1 MAGGSTDDVMA
12 GDSSPQVDLPASP
25 APADPGPPTPSD
37 PLARAQSPAPT
48 EQPTVALARAR
59 HAADP
64 GPVAQPTVVI
74 EEGVIPRRLRRPLDL
89 ARFLL
94 AVVLIAAT
102 VAIAYFAT
110 GTTEGLE
117 EDIISGADR
126 LPGLIVL
133 AASVIAGLGLVGLPV
148 AAAVSLV
155 VRRRVRQLFDAL
167 LGLLLTVIGL
177 TAANWAIATY
187 APDRFVS
194 AITGTLSGE
203 IPATAPLLGGLVA
216 FITVT
221 RLMGRRPWN
230 VLSVLVISAQVIVL
244 LVGGGVAVP
253 GLLMTIF
260 AGWAIGLLAR
270 YALGTPTTRPSGVQV
285 AETLARTGLPLTVL
299 RASRSTSV
307 GRRYQATTRDG
318 EDLEIVVLDRDL
330 EGAGLARS
338 AWRALRLREES
349 ADSTFNMRRSLDH
362 AALMAYACE
371 SAGVPVPGLVM
382 TSEVGADSTLLAY
395 RYVVGRRFSELTGD
409 DLTDEDLVGA
419 WRIVR
424 DMHEHQM
431 AHRAL
436 TADNLMLDGRGRVW
450 ALGESRGTVAASDLS
465 MRIDVAEMLCTL
477 AMIVG
482 ADRAV
487 RTGRRVLGVSTLG
500 RALPVL
506 QPVALSAP
514 TRRAMRKRRDL
525 MVHLRDA
532 LVEIRPDADTEQIKL
547 ERIKPRT
554 LIMIIVG
561 GIAAYVLLSQLAQVD
576 LVTLVSTASLEWL
589 AVGVIAAIITYP
601 AAAWSL
607 SGFVP
612 ERLKLNRTILAQ
624 VAGDFATLVSPPT
637 LGAVAINLRYL
648 TKAGLH
654 PALATASVGVS
665 QVAAFAV
672 HIVLLTGFAIA
683 AGTQADF
690 TFDPPPWAV
699 IAAIIVALLVL
710 SAFAVPVVRRYV
722 FGRVR
727 PLLREV
733 IPRLVTVAQ
742 RPLKLLEGIGG
753 ILLLNLG
760 YIITLIACVRAFD
773 GDLNI
778 AAIAVVYL
786 AGATIGQAAPTP
798 GGLGAVEAA
807 LAAGLTAA
815 GLDGGVAVS
824 SVLLFR
830 LITFWIPTI
839 PGYLAFNWL
848 TKKGAL

>member
-1 MAGGSTDDVMA
+1 MAQIPAPQAD
-12 GDSSPQVDLPASP
+12 PQVEQETLALTR
-25 APADPGPPTPSD
+25 PTGEI
-37 PLARAQSPAPT
+37 PLSQRSEQS
-48 EQPTVALARAR
+48 
-59 HAADP
+59 H
-64 GPVAQPTVVI
+64 PTVVI
-74 EEGVIPRRLRRPLDL
+74 EDGVIPRRLRRPLDL

-94 AVVLIAAT
+94 AVLLIAGT

-126 LPGLIVL
+126 LPAIIVL
-133 AASVIAGLGLVGLPV
+133 SASVIAGLGLVGLPV
-148 AAAVSLV
+148 AAAISLV
-155 VRRRVRQLFDAL
+155 ARRRVRQLFDAL
-167 LGLLLTVIGL
+167 LGLLITVVVL
-177 TAANWAIATY
+177 TAANWAVAEFATE
-187 APDRFVS
+187 RFLS
-194 AITGTLSGE
+194 ALTATTSGE
-203 IPATAPLLGGLVA
+203 IPSTAPLLGGLVA

-230 VLSVLVISAQVIVL
+230 VLSVLVIAAQVTVV

-253 GLLMTIF
+253 GLLITIF
-260 AGWAIGLLAR
+260 AGWALGLLAR

-285 AETLARTGLPLTVL
+285 AETLARAGLPLSVL

-318 EDLEIVVLDRDL
+318 EDLEVVVLDRDL

-349 ADSTFNMRRSLDH
+349 ADSAFNMRRSLDH

-371 SAGVPVPGLVM
+371 SADVAVPRLVLA
-382 TSEVGADSTLLAY
+382 SEVGADSTLLAY

-409 DLTDEDLVGA
+409 DLTDDDLVGA
-419 WRIVR
+419 WRVVR
-424 DMHEHQM
+424 DMHAHQM

-436 TADNLMLDGRGRVW
+436 TADNLLIDGSRNVW
-450 ALGESRGTVAASDLS
+450 ALGESRGTVAASDLA

-487 RTGRRVLGVSTLG
+487 RTGRRVLGVSTMG

-506 QPVALSAP
+506 QPVALSTP

-532 LVEIRPDADTEQIKL
+532 LVEIRPGADTEQIKL

-554 LIMIIVG
+554 LIMIVVG

-576 LVTLVSTASLEWL
+576 LVTLVSTASL
-589 AVGVIAAIITYP
+589 
-601 AAAWSL
+601 WSL

-648 TKAGLH
+648 TKSGLH

-699 IAAIIVALLVL
+699 IAAVIVALLVIA
-710 SAFAVPVVRRYV
+710 AFAVPIVRRYV

-742 RPLKLLEGIGG
+742 RPTKLLEGIGG

-760 YIITLIACVRAFD
+760 YIVTLMACVRAFD

-839 PGYLAFNWL
+839 PGYLAFNWM

>member
-1 MAGGSTDDVMA
+1 MATERGFEASTEVTGS
-12 GDSSPQVDLPASP
+12 PEQV
-25 APADPGPPTPSD
+25 
-37 PLARAQSPAPT
+37 
-48 EQPTVALARAR
+48 TVALPRSMDDASGTSGAPDRDSG
-59 HAADP
+59 H
-64 GPVAQPTVVI
+64 GTVVI
-74 EEGVIPRRLRRPLDL
+74 EDGVIPRRLRRPLDL

-94 AVVLIAAT
+94 ALALIAGT
-102 VAIAYFAT
+102 VIIAYFAT

-117 EDIISGADR
+117 DDIISGAGR
-126 LPGLIVL
+126 LPSIIVL
-133 AASVIAGLGLVGLPV
+133 GLNIVAGLGLVGLPV
-148 AAAVSLV
+148 AAAINLV

-167 LGLLLTVIGL
+167 MGLLLTVIIL
-177 TAANWAIATY
+177 TGANIALTMF
-187 APDRFVS
+187 ASPRLLS
-194 AITGTLSGE
+194 ALTGSPAGTIE
-203 IPATAPLLGGLVA
+203 ATAPVIAGLVA
-216 FITVT
+216 FITVA
-221 RLMGRRPWN
+221 RLLGRRPWN
-230 VLSVLVISAQVIVL
+230 ALSVVIVSSLVIVA
-244 LVGGGVAVP
+244 LVSGAAAVP
-253 GLLMTIF
+253 GLAITVF
-260 AGWAIGLLAR
+260 AGWMFGLLAR
-270 YALGTPTTRPSGVQV
+270 YAFGTPTTRPSGFQV
-285 AETLARTGLPLTVL
+285 ADAMARGGYPLSML
-299 RASRSTSV
+299 RASRSTAV
-307 GRRYQATTRDG
+307 GRRYQASTRSG
-318 EDLEIVVLDRDL
+318 ADLEVVVLDRDL

-338 AWRALRLREES
+338 AWRAIRLREES

-362 AALMAYACE
+362 AALMSYAAE
-371 SAGVPVPGLVM
+371 AAHAPVPRLLLA
-382 TSEVGADSTLLAY
+382 SEVGPDSSLLAY
-395 RYVVGRRFSELTGD
+395 EYIVGTRFSELTDTDLSDD
-409 DLTDEDLVGA
+409 DLLAA
-419 WRIVR
+419 WRAVR
-424 DMHEHQM
+424 TLHEKRM

-436 TADNLMLDGRGRVW
+436 TADNILRDNDGRIW
-450 ALGESRGTVAASDLS
+450 LLGESRGTIAASDVS
-465 MRIDVAEMLCTL
+465 ERIDIAELLCTL

-482 ADRAV
+482 PDRAV
-487 RTGRRVLGVSTLG
+487 RTGRQVLGVTTLA

-506 QPVALSAP
+506 QPVALSP
-514 TRRAMRKRRDL
+514 VTRKAMRKRRDL
-525 MVHLRDA
+525 MVTLRDA
-532 LVEIRPDADTEQIKL
+532 LVEIRPDGQVEQIKL

-554 LIMIIVG
+554 LIMIVVG

-576 LVTLVSTASLEWL
+576 LVTLVTSASLTWV
-589 AVGVIAAIITYP
+589 AVAFIAAIATYP
-601 AAAWSL
+601 GAAWSL

-612 ERLKLNRTILAQ
+612 ERLSLKRTVLAQ

-637 LGAVAINLRYL
+637 LGAIAINLRYL

-654 PALATASVGVS
+654 PALAAASVGVS
-665 QVAAFAV
+665 QVGAFVV

-699 IAAIIVALLVL
+699 IAAIIAALMVII
-710 SAFAVPVVRRYV
+710 AFAVPWVRRYV

-742 RPLKLLEGIGG
+742 RPTKLLEGIGG
-753 ILLLNLG
+753 IVLLNVG
-760 YIITLIACVRAFD
+760 YIITLMACVRAFG
-773 GDLNI
+773 GDINI

-815 GLDGGVAVS
+815 GLPGGVAVS